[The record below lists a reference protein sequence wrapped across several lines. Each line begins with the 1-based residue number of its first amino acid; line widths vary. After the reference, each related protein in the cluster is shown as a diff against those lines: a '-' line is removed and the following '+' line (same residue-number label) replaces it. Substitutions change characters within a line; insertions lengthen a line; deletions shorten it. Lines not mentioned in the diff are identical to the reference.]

1 MCEIHLPKIEIQCS
15 YVKST
20 TERNIVNYAN
30 GRYKTR
36 RSQHSQEC
44 KPHTG
49 IVLCLVTLTVDLL
62 TPKINHGFPG
72 LMVEHLCIRFGDA
85 TVCEISCG

>member
-36 RSQHSQEC
+36 K
-44 KPHTG
+44 KPA
-49 IVLCLVTLTVDLL
+49 LTRVQTPHRHCFVPRDL
-62 TPKINHGFPG
+62 N
-72 LMVEHLCIRFGDA
+72 R
-85 TVCEISCG
+85 